1 MGQAKYELRDP
12 PWVRALVT
20 VCGIFMSGGVLLLAL
35 IETEELLLVRL
46 LITAVGFGL
55 LVFIYRF
62 IVHNRIVGSAERL
75 GDRFGLG
82 SECCLWVIDRLVFD
96 WC

>member
-82 SECCLWVIDRLVFD
+82 SECCRA
-96 WC
+96 